1 MGTESARFA
10 DYIVLTEE
18 DYRTEDVNQII
29 DEIAAGCKRQGA
41 KEYLPKDYLL
51 GLKQKGPVFFRIPD
65 RQEAITFALTKLA
78 HNKDTV
84 ILTGKAHEKSLCRGT
99 IEYPWS
105 EHEAVVAA
113 LKQRK

>member
-18 DYRTEDVNQII
+18 DYRTEEVNQII
-29 DEIAAGCKRQGA
+29 DEIAAGCKKQGA

-51 GLKQKGPVFFRIPD
+51 AFKQKNPVYFRIPD
-65 RQEAITFALTKLA
+65 RQEAITFALCKLA
-78 HNKDTV
+78 RKNDTV

-105 EHEAVVAA
+105 EHEAVARA